1 MTWTHMDKDVGFFQ
15 FQLLFANLKKGAA
28 KVRTKK

>member
-1 MTWTHMDKDVGFFQ
+1 MTWIHMDKDVGF

-28 KVRTKK
+28 KGRTKK